1 MRVPMIAGCAGLGLL
16 LLAGNAAAAGVDLA
30 QSDTSM
36 QGLLD
41 MILEASNEWGP
52 RLHGYAVSLFW
63 GLALIQFVWTFFP
76 MVFKQADFGELV
88 GELIR
93 FIMVIGFFLIL
104 LDHSTEWASAVVNSF
119 RQAGAHAAGLPSPE
133 LMPGDMFATA
143 VEFSRAILTGMSV
156 FSPSQSIVVALA
168 AILVLMAFAFIA
180 AFIFVTLVEAY
191 VVINASVLFMAFGAS
206 QWTREYTMAVIR
218 YAVSVGTKLFMVT
231 LIVGLILTVAKK
243 WQVAYTNDEASLM
256 TLVGLSLVCA
266 YLTKTIP
273 ELIAGM
279 ISGASSG
286 GGSAIGGMAAAAVA
300 GAAAAAATIA
310 TAGAAAPAA
319 AGALGAGGSGAGTA
333 ATGGIGGG
341 GLAASINSSFAGGA
355 AGGGSSATSTSA
367 SSAGLGSSTG
377 GSSAAKS
384 AGAKVGGSASVGPSG
399 SSPAPQLGQGVQQAA
414 KQAGKAAQGNGD
426 DSKGEAATQP
436 QATPQ
441 GDQGSGSSQSAPQA
455 SQQPLEDAQG
465 NGGGL
470 SAHNVASV
478 ATRAAGLMAAMSV
491 PGMEGA
497 AGISLGA
504 GTPQAV
510 PGSDGDNADSGEA
523 REPANVIRGADLTTT
538 SQAESG
544 TKEAAPSP
552 NTQSPEQQ
560 S

>member
-1 MRVPMIAGCAGLGLL
+1 MRVSMITGSIGLSLL
-16 LLAGNAAAAGVDLA
+16 LLAGNAAAAAGVDLA

-41 MILEASNEWGP
+41 IILEASNEWGP

-63 GLALIQFVWTFFP
+63 SLALIQFVWTFFP

-218 YAVSVGTKLFMVT
+218 YAVSVGAKLFMVT

-279 ISGASSG
+279 INGVSSG
-286 GGSAIGGMAAAAVA
+286 GGSSIGGMAAAGVA
-300 GAAAAAATIA
+300 GAAAAAATVA
-310 TAGAAAPAA
+310 TAGAAAPA
-319 AGALGAGGSGAGTA
+319 GALGAAGSGASA
-333 ATGGIGGG
+333 AGVGGG
-341 GLAASINSSFAGGA
+341 GLAASINSSFAGGGA
-355 AGGGSSATSTSA
+355 AGAGSGAASTGA
-367 SSAGLGSSTG
+367 SSNGLGSSTG

-384 AGAKVGGSASVGPSG
+384 AGAKVGGSASGGPSG
-399 SSPAPQLGQGVQQAA
+399 SGPAPQPSQGVQQAVKLA
-414 KQAGKAAQGNGD
+414 RKTAQDNTD
-426 DSKGEAATQP
+426 NSKSEVHAQP

-441 GDQGSGSSQSAPQA
+441 RGQGGGSSRSAPQA
-455 SQQPLEDAQG
+455 SQQPGGDVQG

-478 ATRAAGLMAAMSV
+478 ATRAAGHMAAMSV

-497 AGISLGA
+497 AGISLGT
-504 GTPQAV
+504 GTAQAV
-510 PGSDGDNADSGEA
+510 PDSDGDNADNGEA
-523 REPANVIRGADLTTT
+523 RESANVIRGADLATA

-544 TKEAAPSP
+544 TKEADLSP
-552 NTQSPEQQ
+552 NTQSTEQQ